1 MFQDELSKLY
11 DRMALHSGERILCV
25 ATTANVNNPP
35 VLVASLRLG
44 ESVLAGNLILR
55 DSASLPEI
63 INRFDEL
70 VSLFFIDCE
79 IKASVDLGVAALGLI
94 PANKRHFFKPNDFTV
109 EAADE
114 WVAQRMPILK
124 GSRVAIVGA
133 GNIGA
138 KLALRLA
145 ERGSEVQLVG
155 RRTVTL
161 EATVQGLNA
170 ILRGGGIVIAC
181 PSIQKACTRAD
192 VIIGCTAGTAV
203 IDTET
208 VEISHASL
216 LLDIGN
222 GCFTRGAIAAAQD
235 RGLLLEV
242 LSPTAG
248 WEGFLRRYVATRKL
262 QQGLGRRQI
271 DSVMWIVSRGVMGA
285 AGDVLVDDISQ
296 PTRVIGVCNGMG
308 DLLYGKEALQKIK
321 TVEKKLGIVEE

>member
-1 MFQDELSKLY
+1 MIPDEFAKLHERLIAY
-11 DRMALHSGERILCV
+11 DGECVLCL

-35 VLVASLRLG
+35 VLIGSLRLADG
-44 ESVLAGNLILR
+44 IMAGNLILR
-55 DSASLPEI
+55 GTATLPEI
-63 INRFDEL
+63 VKRFDRA

-79 IKASVDLGVAALGLI
+79 VKAGIDLGAAALELI
-94 PANKRHFFKPNDFTV
+94 PQNRRHFCKPNDFTV

-124 GSRVAIVGA
+124 GAHVAIVGA

-145 ERGSEVQLVG
+145 ERGGDVYLVG
-155 RRTVTL
+155 RQVTL
-161 EATVQGLNA
+161 LDATVQGLNA
-170 ILRGGGIVIAC
+170 ILRGTGGLIAC
-181 PSIQKACTRAD
+181 PSIEEACTRAD

-203 IDTET
+203 IDTVA
-208 VEISHASL
+208 VERSQASL
-216 LLDIGN
+216 LFDVGN
-222 GCFTRGAIAAAQD
+222 GCFTRGAIAAAQK
-235 RGLLLEV
+235 RGLSLEV

-248 WEGFLRRYVATRKL
+248 WEGFLRRYASTRKL

-271 DSVMWIVSRGVMGA
+271 DSVVWIVSRGIMGE

-308 DLLYGKEALQKIK
+308 DLLYGEEALEIVK
-321 TVEKKLGIVEE
+321 TVEKYLGIV